1 MKILN
6 TYKQKEREYQ
16 EKSIE
21 LKNRDKNIVAE
32 QKREWNNMRISWD
45 TT

>member
-6 TYKQKEREYQ
+6 THKQKEREYQ

-21 LKNRDKNIVAE
+21 LKNRDKNIVAK
-32 QKREWNNMRISWD
+32 QKREWNYMRNSWD